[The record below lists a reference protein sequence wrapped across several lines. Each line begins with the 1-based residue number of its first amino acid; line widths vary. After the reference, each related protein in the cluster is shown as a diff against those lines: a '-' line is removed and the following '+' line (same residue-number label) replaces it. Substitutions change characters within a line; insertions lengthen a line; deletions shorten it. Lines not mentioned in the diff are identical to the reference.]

1 MKITLIAYFGLA
13 CVCLAGS
20 DSDAVLRKQ
29 LREAAES
36 DGPEHVAIRDRIVA
50 DTSTN
55 ELYRASSDPAL
66 DWKDRLV
73 ARIALERKLR
83 GADIEA
89 LRRYAWRKDP
99 EARRPRE
106 SSVAGPAV
114 DDAVMVKR
122 RMNAAGL
129 WYYYAEINWKDTGDQ
144 VFSNGPRFEVSW
156 PWFAARASWTEPEK
170 WYMAHVLVE
179 RIGARKEPMDADMA
193 DRYRARVIA
202 KDADAIPVLVA
213 KYELFFRAAVPE
225 YECYPGENN
234 AIYRTKFASIMSFAD
249 VRHIALLEKYIS
261 EHPVLEPLRP
271 KLEEVKKRPAPEPVP
286 EPPFRVM
293 PTPEFLKIGP
303 FVTEHPS

>member
-1 MKITLIAYFGLA
+1 MKIVVIAYLGLA
-13 CVCLAGS
+13 CVSLADS
-20 DSDAVLRKQ
+20 DGDAVLRKQ

-36 DGPEHVAIRDRIVA
+36 DGPAYVAIRDRIAA

-55 ELYRASSDPAL
+55 VLYRASSDPAL

-83 GADIEA
+83 GADIKA

-144 VFSNGPRFEVSW
+144 VFSNGPRFEIAW

-170 WYMAHVLVE
+170 WYMARVLVK
-179 RIGARKEPMDADMA
+179 RIEGCKNDMNADMV
-193 DRYRARVIA
+193 DRYRARVLA
-202 KDADAIPVLVA
+202 KDADAVPVLVDR
-213 KYELFFRAAVPE
+213 YEVFFQADGPTVE
-225 YECYPGENN
+225 TYPGQERE
-234 AIYRTKFASIMSFAD
+234 YFQMGFAELLSFAD
-249 VRHIALLEKYIS
+249 SRHVALLEKYIS
-261 EHPVLEPLRP
+261 EHPVLEPLRS

-293 PTPEFLKIGP
+293 PTPEFLKTGP
-303 FVTEHPS
+303 FVQE